1 MSETG
6 GVGDQAWWP
15 ELKHEI
21 NKMKHSKN
29 WWNNKE
35 WQRRKVTWQWQ
46 TETRHLSRLRIMG
59 INQDSCGSFTSNTCS
74 NCQRENGK
82 KRTWPKTKL
91 KYSTLTG
98 CWNVKVSSHLDSI
111 PPFWKFLRNL
121 NVSQTF
127 YFVVLCD
134 ICAMCK
140 PPFVKALPAFNHQ
153 CWWSS
158 SGYTTSK
165 RVTQEW
171 ATPQTEVGLAL
182 FERL

>member
-1 MSETG
+1 
-6 GVGDQAWWP
+6 
-15 ELKHEI
+15 
-21 NKMKHSKN
+21 MKHSKN

-140 PPFVKALPAFNHQ
+140 PPFVKAFTRLQPPMLVIVFRLHDFQTCDARVGYPSNRS
-153 CWWSS
+153 WSGLVWKIVTKS
-158 SGYTTSK
+158 SPDTSH
-165 RVTQEW
+165 
-171 ATPQTEVGLAL
+171 
-182 FERL
+182 F